1 MDSSTPGGTAAAR
14 AGFDN
19 VAVTSEHSGRDRLER
34 LQALTD
40 AALVHLD
47 LDELLSAL
55 LERTTELLDTD
66 TAAILLLDD
75 ERGELVARAAVGIE
89 EEVERGVRIPLGRG
103 FAGRVAAE
111 RRPVILDD
119 VDHADVL
126 NPILHE
132 KGVKSL
138 CGVPLLVHGEAA
150 GVLHV
155 GTLSP
160 RVFTEHDVELL
171 QLAADRAAVA
181 IEHARLF
188 EAEREA
194 RTRLERL
201 QMVTDIA
208 LAHPELEDLLNVLLL
223 RIREI
228 LGADTCA
235 VLLLDED
242 TQELVARAAVGI
254 EEEVERGVRIP
265 LGRGFAGRVAAQR
278 RTVILD
284 DVDQAD
290 IFNPILREKGI
301 KSMLGV
307 PLLTHGRAIGVLH
320 VGTLVQRRF
329 RPDDS
334 ELLQLVAERVALAI
348 ERAQVHDEL
357 LLLDELRANFV
368 AIASH
373 ELRTPATSVYGA
385 IVTLDERGDSLPPE
399 TREELLRIAREQGE
413 RLTRLLEQLLDLS
426 LLDARRIRV
435 EPKPVALRA
444 LLEKIASEA
453 VPKRTPLRLNV
464 PDDLAAVADPMALDR
479 ILSNLLVN
487 AVRHGEPPIELNAE
501 QRDSHLRISVRDHGD
516 GVPADLRLR
525 LFERFER
532 ASAAQGSGLGLTIA
546 RAYAQAHGGDLVY
559 HHDTGA
565 PGFELVIP
573 STPRRDRGRAWR
585 TSEWS

>member
-1 MDSSTPGGTAAAR
+1 MRP
-14 AGFDN
+14 AG
-19 VAVTSEHSGRDRLER
+19 AGERSRPERLER

-47 LDELLSAL
+47 LEELLSAL
-55 LERTTELLDTD
+55 LERTTELLETD
-66 TAAILLLDD
+66 TCAILLLDE
-75 ERGELVARAAVGIE
+75 ERSELVARAAIGIE

-126 NPILHE
+126 NPILRE
-132 KGVKSL
+132 KGIKSL
-138 CGVPLLVHGEAA
+138 CGVPLLVQGESV

-155 GTLSP
+155 GTLVP
-160 RVFTEHDVELL
+160 WEFTEHDVELL

-181 IEHARLF
+181 IEYARLF
-188 EAEREA
+188 EAERLA
-194 RTRLERL
+194 RERLERL
-201 QMVTDIA
+201 QLVADIA
-208 LAHPELEDLLNVLLL
+208 LAHPELEDLLNVLLP

-254 EEEVERGVRIP
+254 EEEVEQAVRIP
-265 LGRGFAGRVAAQR
+265 LGRGFAGRVATER
-278 RTVILD
+278 RPVILD

-290 IFNPILREKGI
+290 IFNPILRRKGI

-307 PLLTHGRAIGVLH
+307 PLIAHSKAIGVLH
-320 VGTLVQRRF
+320 VGTLVHHRF
-329 RPDDS
+329 GPDDS

-373 ELRTPATSVYGA
+373 ELRTPAASVYGA
-385 IVTLDERGDSLPPE
+385 IVTLDARGDELPAE
-399 TREELLRIAREQGE
+399 TRRELLRIAREQGE

-426 LLDARRIRV
+426 RLDARRIRV
-435 EPKPVALRA
+435 EPKPVALQA

-453 VPKRTPLRLNV
+453 VPKETPLLLQV
-464 PDDLAAVADPMALDR
+464 PSDLAAVADPVALDR
-479 ILSNLLVN
+479 ILSNLLLN
-487 AVRHGEPPIELNAE
+487 AVRHGEPPIVLSAE
-501 QRDSHLRISVRDHGD
+501 QRDTHLRISVSDHGN
-516 GVPADLRLR
+516 GVPDELRSR

-532 ASAAQGSGLGLTIA
+532 GSATPGSGLGLTIA

-559 HHDTGA
+559 HHDGT
-565 PGFELVIP
+565 PSFEVVVP
-573 STPRRDRGRAWR
+573 STPRRRRAEETR
-585 TSEWS
+585 RWS